1 MLSNVSPAWYTWLEQ
16 GRGGTPSAD
25 VLDRLAKGLRLTG
38 AEREHLYLLAQNR
51 PPELVPQE
59 HEVVEPRLRHILD
72 SLEPSPAFIRSSA
85 WDILAANLASR
96 VIWGRGEAMPVRYN
110 ALENFFARTGQ
121 RGENHESTWTSVA
134 RAVVAEFRTEA
145 FQSGFGPRTQE
156 VVDGLL
162 GSSPVFGDLWKDLDV
177 GLHLAP
183 IKTFALPGLPRLTFE
198 LNTLSVDDHPGL
210 KLVIFTPAS
219 SEDRRGI
226 EQLIAKSSVRNGEG
240 TT

>member
-25 VLDRLAKGLRLTG
+25 VLDRLAKGLRLSG

-59 HEVVEPRLRHILD
+59 HEEVEPRLQHIID
-72 SLEPSPAFIRSSA
+72 SLEPSPAFIRTSA
-85 WDILAANLASR
+85 WDILAANLAAR
-96 VIWGRGEAMPVRYN
+96 VIWAPGQMMPDRYN
-110 ALENFFARTGQ
+110 ALENFFAGADR
-121 RGENHESTWTSVA
+121 RGDDPNSIWSSVA

-162 GSSPVFGDLWKDLDV
+162 GSSPAFERFWRDLDV
-177 GLHLAP
+177 GLHLEP

-198 LNTLSVDDHPGL
+198 LATLSVDEHPGL

-219 SEDRRGI
+219 PDDRFRI
-226 EQLIAKSSVRNGEG
+226 EQLIKESVAREANGSS
-240 TT
+240 